1 MRINYLRIL
10 IGVVFVICMTLLC
23 MGNLLGGFVGF
34 FGAILMLIDNIREE
48 RKELARRARMRRRR
62 VQVQVID
69 IRSIRR

>member
-1 MRINYLRIL
+1 
-10 IGVVFVICMTLLC
+10 MTLLC